1 MCRHDFSV
9 LAIVQAP
16 RIRRRNADENEDEN
30 EDEDV
35 VVDGAVVRP
44 MGCGDG

>member
-16 RIRRRNADENEDEN
+16 RIRRRNDDENED

-35 VVDGAVVRP
+35 VVDEAVVWP